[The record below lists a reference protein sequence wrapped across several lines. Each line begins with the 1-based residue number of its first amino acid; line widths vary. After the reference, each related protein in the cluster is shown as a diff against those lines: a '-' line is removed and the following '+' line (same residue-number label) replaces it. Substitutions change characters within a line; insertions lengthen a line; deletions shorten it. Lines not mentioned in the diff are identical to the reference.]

1 MSHYE
6 RLMLDNSEQILL
18 LVDPADLAIVAANGT
33 AWQTLGYSE
42 AELLAR
48 TITDV
53 EGSLQDI
60 FYWED
65 AHNGQLQE
73 IAAQEGLYL
82 RADGGTLDVMKSV
95 RIVADEGK
103 SLLLVQAR
111 YRRDLSREKDDLA
124 QTLSQLRATL
134 EATGSGILVVDWKG
148 RIANMNHLFSKLW
161 GIPST
166 LLQAGDDA
174 AILDFVMAGTQ
185 DPEACRRRL
194 SEIIDTKH
202 TTDIIELR
210 DGRVFESRSRP
221 QYLGDRIVGRV
232 FSFDDITELKRAEH
246 ALRESRDQLEAK
258 VAARTADL
266 QSANT
271 ALLAERARQEE
282 LIKKLA
288 EAHTQLLQSEKMAS
302 IGQLAAGVAHEINN
316 PVGFVSSNIGTLQ
329 HYIGDLFD
337 IIAAYERTEAELSGA
352 TRATIAGLKKKIDLA
367 YVRDDIKDLMRE
379 SADGLQRVR
388 QIVQDL
394 RSFSHVG
401 ATAMEMAD
409 LEAELDTT
417 LNVVWNELK
426 YKAEVVKEY
435 GHIPPVRCI
444 PSQLNQVFMNF
455 LVNAAHAIAEHGRIT
470 LRTGTDAQWAW
481 VEVED
486 TGTGIKPE
494 HLDRIFDPFFTTK
507 PVGQGTGLGLSLSY
521 QIAQRH
527 GGRIEVKSEPGKGSA
542 FRIVLPRSADGDAAT
557 TAT

>member
-1 MSHYE
+1 MSRHE
-6 RLMLDNSEQILL
+6 RVMLDNSEQMLL
-18 LVDPADLAIVAANGT
+18 LVDPASLVIIAVNGT
-33 AWQTLGYSE
+33 ALQMLGYAE
-42 AELLAR
+42 AELLSR

-53 EGSLQDI
+53 EGSLQDV

-82 RADGGTLDVMKSV
+82 RADGSPLDVMKSV
-95 RIVADEGK
+95 RIVSDEGK

-161 GIPST
+161 GIPDT
-166 LLQAGDDA
+166 LLQGGNDT
-174 AILDFVMAGTQ
+174 AILDFVMACTN

-194 SEIIDTKH
+194 SEIIDTQH
-202 TTDIIELR
+202 TTDTIELR

-221 QYLGDRIVGRV
+221 QFLGDRIVGRV
-232 FSFDDITELKRAEH
+232 FSFDDITELKRVER

-271 ALLAERARQEE
+271 ALLAEHTRQEE

-288 EAHTQLLQSEKMAS
+288 DAHTQLLQSEKMAS

-316 PVGFVSSNIGTLQ
+316 PVGFVSSNVGTLQ
-329 HYIGDLFD
+329 HYINDLFR
-337 IIAAYERTEAELSGA
+337 IIAAYEQAEAELSA
-352 TRATIAGLKKKIDLA
+352 PTRATVAELKKQIDLA
-367 YVRDDIKDLMRE
+367 YLRDDIKDLMKE

-394 RSFSHVG
+394 KSFSHVG
-401 ATAMEMAD
+401 TTAMEMAD
-409 LEAELDTT
+409 LEAGLDST

-435 GHIPPVRCI
+435 GHIPPIRCI

-455 LVNAAHAIAEHGRIT
+455 LVNAAHAIEEHGRIT
-470 LRTGTDAQWAW
+470 LRTAADEQWVW
-481 VEVED
+481 VEIED
-486 TGTGIKPE
+486 TGSGIKRE

-507 PVGQGTGLGLSLSY
+507 PVGRGTGLGLSLSY
-521 QIAQRH
+521 QIVQRH
-527 GGRIEVKSEPGKGSA
+527 GGQIEVDSEPGKGSI
-542 FRIVLPRSADGDAAT
+542 FRVRLPRTSSGDDAAT
-557 TAT
+557 AA